1 MSLDIGFETIV
12 LLIATIIQSDRTHI
26 SAKIV

>member
-1 MSLDIGFETIV
+1 MSLDIGFETTV
-12 LLIATIIQSDRTHI
+12 SLITKIIQSDGMYI